1 MGLSVF
7 WDFFQIITDSLS
19 MGSALCLIPLE
30 SKEWNMKPKR
40 IMCMS
45 WNLMK
50 FSQLQFKITQDQW
63 LFLLPFTPFGMRIS
77 ITVSLCLFHHCIL
90 EADSLFSFLGSLME
104 AKLSWDSPYSETY
117 LGRFWWWYL
126 WRLCW
131 YLE

>member
-1 MGLSVF
+1 MGLNVF
-7 WDFFQIITDSLS
+7 LRFLS
-19 MGSALCLIPLE
+19 NHNSFSFNGICFLLIPLE
-30 SKEWNMKPKR
+30 SKRQNMKPRR

-50 FSQLQFKITQDQW
+50 FSLLQFKVTQDQW

-77 ITVSLCLFHHCIL
+77 ITISLCLFHHCIL

-126 WRLCW
+126 WCLCW